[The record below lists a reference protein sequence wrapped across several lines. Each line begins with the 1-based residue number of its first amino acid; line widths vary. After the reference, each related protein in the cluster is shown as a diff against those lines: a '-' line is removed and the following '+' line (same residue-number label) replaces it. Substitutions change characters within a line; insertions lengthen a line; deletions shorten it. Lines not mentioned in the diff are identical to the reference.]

1 MSALSLVLAAALA
14 AAPAASG
21 DQPVEARGPEGPL
34 AGSFLA
40 PAGKA
45 RAVVVI
51 VPGSGPTDRDG
62 NNPRGVAGAPYRM
75 LAQDLAQAQVATIRI
90 DKRGMFGS
98 RKAIADPSAVTI
110 ADYADDVRAWV
121 KVARARTGLPC
132 AWILGHSEGG
142 MVALVAAQQPEGVCG
157 VVLVSALGR
166 PLGAVLR
173 EQLKANPANAPLLPQ
188 ALAAIESLEKGKAVD
203 ASTLDPALLPLFSP
217 KVQPYLIDFLRLD
230 PAALAAKLRVP
241 MLIVQGDRDI
251 QVSVADARALAAAD
265 PRATLAI
272 VPGAN
277 HVLKA
282 VASDDR
288 AANFA
293 TYSDPSLPL
302 APGIASAIAGFV
314 TRPPR

>member
-1 MSALSLVLAAALA
+1 MFLLSLLAAAALA
-14 AAPAASG
+14 IAPALPG
-21 DQPVEARGPEGPL
+21 DQPVEAAGPEGPL
-34 AGSFLA
+34 AGSLLV
-40 PAGKA
+40 PAGRA

-62 NNPRGVAGAPYRM
+62 NNPMGLAAAPYRL
-75 LAQDLAQAQVATIRI
+75 LAEGLAEAQVATIRI

-98 RKAIADPSAVTI
+98 RKAIGDPNAVTI
-110 ADYADDVRAWV
+110 ADYAADVRAWV
-121 KVARARTGLPC
+121 KVARARTGLRC

-142 MVALVAAQQPEGVCG
+142 MVALVAAQQVEGVCG
-157 VVLVSALGR
+157 IVLVSALGR
-166 PLGAVLR
+166 PLGIVLR

-188 ALAAIESLEKGKAVD
+188 ALAAIDSLEKGKAVD
-203 ASTLDPALLPLFSP
+203 ASTLHPALLPLFSP

-230 PAALAAKLRVP
+230 PVALAGKVRVP

-251 QVSVADARALAAAD
+251 QVGVVDARALAAAN
-265 PRATLAI
+265 PRAKLAI
-272 VPGAN
+272 IPGAN

-288 AANFA
+288 AVNVA
-293 TYSDPSLPL
+293 TYSDASLPL
-302 APGIASAIAGFV
+302 APGIVAAVADFV